1 MSLLSSILNFAFV
14 VGAGWFVIYYLV
26 PKFESGELGL
36 GGLSY
41 PTGQGGAEG
50 SPLEEQVIPSDITDA
65 ALGDEPGTTEG
76 MVEEEAAPKTEE
88 TKKGKQKKGKGEW
101 LSSDKAG
108 KDNRKQKKKSKA
120 EMRIMEYLGDYY
132 GLY

>member
-1 MSLLSSILNFAFV
+1 MSLLSSILNLAFV

-26 PKFESGELGL
+26 PKFESGEL

-76 MVEEEAAPKTEE
+76 MVEEEAATP
-88 TKKGKQKKGKGEW
+88 TKKGKKKGKGEW

-108 KDNRKQKKKSKA
+108 KDNRKKKKSKA